1 MEPCVPHAKTGHE
14 ARAGGDR
21 GGVAMMQLARTA
33 AAHGSLGH
41 SLAAWI
47 VRIRERFRTFTRAI
61 ARRVGAIRP
70 DQWFL
75 FGFALL
81 LLLYLAVLL
90 VQPSS
95 VGRGGR

>member
-1 MEPCVPHAKTGHE
+1 
-14 ARAGGDR
+14 
-21 GGVAMMQLARTA
+21 MMQLGRTA
-33 AAHGSLGH
+33 AAHGSLGYAF
-41 SLAAWI
+41 AAWF
-47 VRIRERFRTFTRAI
+47 VRIRERIWTFARAI
-61 ARRVGAIRP
+61 ACRVEAIRP

-90 VQPSS
+90 IQPSS